1 MVSDFI
7 LSLLASCA
15 KQRPNGAIKKVGL
28 ALYSRPRVNHA
39 SRPKKITMRIFF
51 LFLTWYS
58 TNWLKCF
65 MKEHSYFCI
74 AHQAVDIFSSSCFL
88 RWPQKL
94 TKSSPLIW
102 CLLSKCQI
110 DDEDIVN
117 FCGLLRKHELWFINQ
132 IIYVENV
139 WFLLIFDL

>member
-1 MVSDFI
+1 MFYLILVSDFI

-51 LFLTWYS
+51 FVPDLIFH
-58 TNWLKCF
+58 NWLKCF

-74 AHQAVDIFSSSCFL
+74 AHQAVDVFFTKKNNNKFRRKAILVEGQKVVKIILFQKGFSQVVTH
-88 RWPQKL
+88 W
-94 TKSSPLIW
+94 I
-102 CLLSKCQI
+102 
-110 DDEDIVN
+110 
-117 FCGLLRKHELWFINQ
+117 
-132 IIYVENV
+132 
-139 WFLLIFDL
+139 